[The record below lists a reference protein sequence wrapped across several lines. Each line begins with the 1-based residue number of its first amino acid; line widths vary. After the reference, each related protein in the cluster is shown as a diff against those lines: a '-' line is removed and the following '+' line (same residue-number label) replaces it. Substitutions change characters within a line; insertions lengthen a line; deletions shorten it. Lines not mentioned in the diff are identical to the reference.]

1 MQPPYYIY
9 NMILLELNTRNDNVC
24 LTLKEKQK
32 LTSPYYLFEVWQTP
46 EEKQY
51 FLQVDTSDYPDS
63 YNRFSLKPI
72 SSGTPTNGEFLV
84 NNNTDFWN
92 YNVYETATQS
102 LDPSDATGLLE
113 TGIIRVET
121 SRPINVTIEQTS
133 NVITLG

>member
-1 MQPPYYIY
+1 M
-9 NMILLELNTRNDNVC
+9 
-24 LTLKEKQK
+24 
-32 LTSPYYLFEVWQTP
+32 FEVWQTP

-72 SSGTPTNGEFLV
+72 SSGTPTIGEFLV
-84 NNNTDFWN
+84 KNNTDFWN

-121 SRPINVTIEQTS
+121 ARPINVTIEQTS

>member
-9 NMILLELNTRNDNVC
+9 NMILLELNTRDSNVC
-24 LTLKEKQK
+24 LTLKEKQT
-32 LTSPYYLFEVWQTP
+32 LENPYYLFEVWQTP

-72 SSGTPTNGEFLV
+72 SSGSPINGEFLV
-84 NNNTDFWN
+84 KNNTDFWN
-92 YNVYETATQS
+92 YNVYETETQS
-102 LDPSDATGLLE
+102 LDPEDATGLLE

-121 SRPINVTIEQTS
+121 GRPINVTIEQTS

>member
-9 NMILLELNTRNDNVC
+9 NMILLELNTRDSNVC
-24 LTLKEKQK
+24 LTLKEKQT
-32 LTSPYYLFEVWQTP
+32 LENPYYLFEVWQTP

-51 FLQVDTSDYPDS
+51 FLQIDTSDYPDS

-84 NNNTDFWN
+84 KNNTDFWN

-102 LDPSDATGLLE
+102 LDPEDATGLLE

-121 SRPINVTIEQTS
+121 ARPINVTIEQTS